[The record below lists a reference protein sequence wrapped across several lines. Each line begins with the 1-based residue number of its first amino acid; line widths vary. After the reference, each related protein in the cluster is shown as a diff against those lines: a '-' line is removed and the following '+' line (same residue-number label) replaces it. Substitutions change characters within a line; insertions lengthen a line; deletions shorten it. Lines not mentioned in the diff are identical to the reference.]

1 MAYFRELI
9 DVEAG
14 EFHEIAMGELQWG
27 EPEAE
32 EAPEAAVF
40 LSEIFEEGFIVL
52 AFGGEDLG
60 VEDLA
65 FLVDAEKH
73 VQIFRIGV
81 VVGVL
86 DMARFCGGTN
96 VRGVSGRL

>member
-1 MAYFRELI
+1 MAYFRKLV

-32 EAPEAAVF
+32 KAPEAAVF
-40 LSEIFEEGFIVL
+40 LPEIFEEGFIVL
-52 AFGGEDLG
+52 AFGGEYLR

-73 VQIFRIGV
+73 VQLFRAGV
-81 VVGVL
+81 VVGIL
-86 DMARFCGGTN
+86 DMAGLGGGTYL
-96 VRGVSGRL
+96 RRVSG